1 MFSGCASNG
10 SNDTE
15 REGSPTVIPTA
26 PEPPTP
32 TATGTPTGAPAP
44 TATPVPPGSESA
56 RLDLDRSE
64 LVGLRVDEPS
74 VLGPTTSITP
84 GESVDRETRDGS
96 LSVSTGT
103 TIAEDGRV
111 EWEFDFSRRSEATE
125 VGMTVRL
132 RGSRLAEWRSEVIPH
147 TPIADAS
154 VCNHYFCC
162 TNLPERQVSA
172 KLLCRTRA
180 LYAANSDRRCW
191 SLSVRP

>member
-1 MFSGCASNG
+1 MY
-10 SNDTE
+10 
-15 REGSPTVIPTA
+15 
-26 PEPPTP
+26 
-32 TATGTPTGAPAP
+32 
-44 TATPVPPGSESA
+44 
-56 RLDLDRSE
+56 
-64 LVGLRVDEPS
+64 EPS

-84 GESVDRETRDGS
+84 GESVDRETRGGS

-132 RGSRLAEWRSEVIPH
+132 RGGRLAEWRSEVIPH

-180 LYAANSDRRCW
+180 LYSARLPEPGMDEGVHP
-191 SLSVRP
+191 LSVLYQYPLVHWAGDGLQRIPRA